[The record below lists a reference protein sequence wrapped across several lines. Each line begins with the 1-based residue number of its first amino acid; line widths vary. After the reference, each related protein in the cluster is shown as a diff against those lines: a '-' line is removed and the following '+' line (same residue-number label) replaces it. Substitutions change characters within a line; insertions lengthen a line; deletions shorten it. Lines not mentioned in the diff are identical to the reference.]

1 MPPRSGYSSF
11 LSSLTPS
18 GAGLMF
24 EGMERGK
31 ANQAMTRFAANQAR
45 NLSRAGSIFG
55 LGSSASKLGSL
66 LLMATNPFS
75 LPLAANMI
83 LGGAVAG
90 IGTKYAG
97 DRASGE
103 LSERN
108 VSDFMDGNV
117 LYGNQK
123 ASDLESQ
130 AATGIRNFEEAVL
143 PSAVQTAFTTPLTYL
158 TMQNRM
164 FNPYAEAMQGT
175 DVVESFSNIGKPSG
189 LRIGGDFM
197 PRNNSYGINNL
208 FGFLTGSG
216 N

>member
-11 LSSLTPS
+11 LSSLMPS

-75 LPLAANMI
+75 LPVAANMI

-90 IGTKYAG
+90 IGTKFAG
-97 DRASGE
+97 DKASGE
-103 LSERN
+103 LSKRN

-123 ASDLESQ
+123 AADLESQ
-130 AATGIRNFEEAVL
+130 AATGIRNFEDAVL
-143 PSAVQTAFTTPLTYL
+143 PSAVQTSFTTPLTYL
-158 TMQNRM
+158 TMQNKM
-164 FNPYAEAMQGT
+164 FNPYAEAKQGT
-175 DVVESFSNIGKPSG
+175 DVLESYSNIGQPSG
-189 LRIGGDFM
+189 LRIGGNFM
-197 PRNNSYGINNL
+197 PRNNSFQLNRL
-208 FGFLTGSG
+208 FDFYTGG
-216 N
+216 GY